1 MDITLALGGGGS
13 RGIAHVGVLRV
24 LEREGFNIRAV
35 AGTSMGGVMGALY
48 AAGNS
53 PSDMQA
59 IIEDAR
65 EEDLFRARP
74 LGPGILGIKAIEDW
88 LRANLGS
95 ITFEGLA
102 IPFAVTAVDLE
113 SGMEMVLQTGGV
125 VDALLATI
133 ALPGI
138 FPPRSRDDHR
148 LVDGGIVDPVPVIPA
163 MALSDSPCVA
173 VVLSPSKEDWA
184 SDSTPSVLDQLPWIG
199 VVSRLRP
206 AQALNIFVRSL
217 EISSRYFTELRL
229 ESDRPDVIIRPD
241 VAHIGLLDEPSVSEV
256 VALGEKAAER
266 ALPDCRAQFT
276 IAKRFGR
283 RVRSLG
289 KS

>member
-13 RGIAHVGVLRV
+13 RGVAHVGVLRV

-35 AGTSMGGVMGALY
+35 AGTSMGGV
-48 AAGNS
+48 
-53 PSDMQA
+53 
-59 IIEDAR
+59 DAR
-65 EEDLFRARP
+65 DEDLFRARP
-74 LGPGILGIKAIEDW
+74 LGPGILGIKAIEEW
-88 LRANLGS
+88 LRSTLGS
-95 ITFEGLA
+95 ITFEDLP

-113 SGMEMVLQTGGV
+113 SGMEMVLKTGGV
-125 VDALLATI
+125 VDAVLATI

-148 LVDGGIVDPVPVIPA
+148 LVDGGIVDPVPVRPA
-163 MALSDSPCVA
+163 KALSDLPCIA

-184 SDSTPSVLDQLPWIG
+184 SDSAPNLLDQLPWIG

-229 ESDRPDVIIRPD
+229 ESDKPDVIIRPD

-276 IAKRFGR
+276 IAKRIGR
-283 RVRSLG
+283 SVRSLG